1 MQSKEEIAIEKLE
14 LLLKDLKI
22 AQKLRKE
29 NKVVFNENLEAIR
42 IKEILKILKGEADE

>member
-14 LLLKDLKI
+14 LLLKDLKTE
-22 AQKLRKE
+22 QELRKG

-42 IKEILKILKGEADE
+42 IKEILKILKGENDE